1 MPEILT
7 LALAAGLGLAVGILI
22 ARSLGS
28 REKRRLNEELQTARV
43 DLSGVRA
50 EREANER
57 ATKSVEATFQSLAS
71 KVLLA
76 NQGQFL
82 ELAKAKL
89 ETSEKQ
95 HAGELQRR
103 KQDIESLVKPL
114 AEKLKELKTFTH
126 ELEGKREKAY
136 GEIKTQIAHLCSA
149 TSQLNTQ
156 SVTLATALTGSSQAR
171 GRWGEM
177 ALRNIAELAGMTEH
191 CDFSEQVVDDAGR
204 RPDMVVK
211 LPGGG
216 AIPVDAKVP
225 LADYLKA
232 CEETDP
238 QRREENLRAHAA
250 ALRGFVR
257 DLARKDYASALNGK
271 VDYTVMFV
279 SAEPILAAAFSK
291 EPQLQADAMR
301 ERILIATPVT
311 LVALLRTVG
320 IYWRQ
325 EKVAENAEKIWQAA
339 LEFYDRV
346 STFQEK
352 LSKMGKGLG
361 MAVGAFN
368 EAVGSFE
375 RRVLPAGRKLED
387 LGTVKDATRKLELPK
402 EIEKPVREVLPG

>member
-1 MPEILT
+1 MPELLI

-28 REKRRLNEELQTARV
+28 RETRRLNEELQTARV

-50 EREANER
+50 EIEATER
-57 ATKSVEATFQSLAS
+57 TGKLMEATFQSLAS
-71 KVLLA
+71 KALVA

-136 GEIKTQIAHLCSA
+136 GEIKTQIAQLCSA

-191 CDFSEQVVDDAGR
+191 CDFTEQVVDDAGR
-204 RPDMVVK
+204 RPDMVVR

-238 QRREENLRAHAA
+238 QKREENLRAHAA

-361 MAVGAFN
+361 MALGAFN

-387 LGTVKDATRKLELPK
+387 LGAVKEATRKLELPK

>member
-1 MPEILT
+1 MPDPLT
-7 LALAAGLGLAVGILI
+7 LALAFGLGVTVGLLV
-22 ARSLGS
+22 ARALGA
-28 REKRRLNEELQTARV
+28 RETRRLQEALQTARV

-50 EREANER
+50 EIEADHRSIKAAE
-57 ATKSVEATFQSLAS
+57 ETFQSLAT
-71 KVLLA
+71 KVLIA
-76 NQGQFL
+76 NQSQFL

-95 HAGELQRR
+95 HAGELQKR

-136 GEIKTQIAHLCSA
+136 GEIKTQVAQLCSA
-149 TSQLNTQ
+149 TSKLNTH

-191 CDFSEQVVDDAGR
+191 CDFTEQVVDDEGR
-204 RPDMVVK
+204 RPDMVVR

-216 AIPVDAKVP
+216 GIPVDAKVP
-225 LADYLKA
+225 LVDYIRA

-238 QRREENLRAHAA
+238 QKREEHLEAHAA

-257 DLARKDYASALNGK
+257 DLARKDYASSLNGTA
-271 VDYTVMFV
+271 DYTVMFV
-279 SAEPILAAAFSK
+279 SAEPILGAAFSK
-291 EPQLQADAMR
+291 APQLQADAMR

-311 LVALLRTVG
+311 LVALLRTVS

-339 LEFYDRV
+339 LEFYERV
-346 STFQEK
+346 NVFQEK
-352 LSKMGKGLG
+352 LSRMGKGLNV
-361 MAVGAFN
+361 ALDAFN

-375 RRVLPAGRKLED
+375 RRILPAGRKLEE
-387 LGTVKDATRKLELPK
+387 LGIVKDTSKTLEAPK
-402 EIEKPVREVLPG
+402 EIEKPVRELLGG

>member
-1 MPEILT
+1 MPELLT

>member
-1 MPEILT
+1 MPELLT
-7 LALAAGLGLAVGILI
+7 LALATGLGLAVGILI
-22 ARSLGS
+22 ASSLGS

-95 HAGELQRR
+95 HAGELQKR